1 MEWKSQ
7 FHQDGITEI
16 KKDEEELPNLQ
27 DGITEINE
35 DEEELPNLSD
45 EQMLEADNLYKTLQK
60 FELFK
65 NLRNEKNILL
75 QPGTELNSFS
85 FLRHCLYFL
94 KTMMKNK
101 NNGKKIIA
109 HYLLNNKDAINKYYG
124 NIKHYIIKHNI
135 NIGGKPKA
143 KSKKNKISQ
152 KKQSEYKEI
161 LGKKMKIYKMPD
173 SRKQYVR
180 YKGELHSISD
190 YKNLMKQKAAAK
202 AKK

>member
-124 NIKHYIIKHNI
+124 NIKHYII
-135 NIGGKPKA
+135 
-143 KSKKNKISQ
+143 
-152 KKQSEYKEI
+152 
-161 LGKKMKIYKMPD
+161 
-173 SRKQYVR
+173 
-180 YKGELHSISD
+180 
-190 YKNLMKQKAAAK
+190 
-202 AKK
+202 